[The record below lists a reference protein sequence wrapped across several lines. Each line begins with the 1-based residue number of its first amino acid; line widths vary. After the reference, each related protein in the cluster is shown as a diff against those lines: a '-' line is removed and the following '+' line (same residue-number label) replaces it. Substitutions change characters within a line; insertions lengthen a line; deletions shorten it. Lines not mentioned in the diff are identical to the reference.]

1 MQSLQKPVKL
11 WDDACFIGE
20 TLITT
25 KRGLVPIKDI
35 KPNED
40 HVLTSKGYKKVL
52 KDRKSTRL
60 NSSHSAKS
68 RMPSSA

>member
-1 MQSLQKPVKL
+1 MKL

-52 KDRKSTRL
+52 NKFDNGTKPVTRTL
-60 NSSHSAKS
+60 YIPI
-68 RMPSSA
+68 RM